1 MLILK
6 ARIVPCSGRR
16 PELKSVEF
24 SEISILVSEIPT
36 DRFTQ
41 EGFPLKGFAY
51 WDFES
56 EILASLAQV
65 RL

>member
-6 ARIVPCSGRR
+6 ARMVPCSGRR

-56 EILASLAQV
+56 L
-65 RL
+65 

>member
-1 MLILK
+1 M
-6 ARIVPCSGRR
+6 VPCSGRR

-56 EILASLAQV
+56 AAGRPGRALY
-65 RL
+65 RLWVIE